1 MKEKDIKNRT
11 AIYVRVS
18 TTKESQ
24 KDSPEH
30 QEGICREKA
39 RQLGLNVLEDCIYE
53 DRDTGTNIMS
63 RPAIMQLIGD
73 VKQNKFDVVIF
84 ASLSRFS
91 RDTLDSL
98 SLKRTLVNTL
108 GIRLIS
114 LDEGYDSFMHD
125 DELKF
130 QIISAVNQKLSE
142 QISFSSRRGIRQ
154 SALKGN
160 FIGSIAPYGY
170 RKVTIEDDNKTLKK
184 TLKIVQEHADIVKL
198 IFQLYTAH
206 KMGEKQIVIYL
217 NEEKK
222 VLSPKN
228 GLWGIT
234 TIQRVLQNEAY
245 TGVNVFGKYETK
257 TVYNDVQ
264 DLSNRSKRL
273 VQRDESLWER
283 SHNPITHDPIISKE
297 VFDLAQEIRLQ
308 RGGGKRGGI
317 RYNKN
322 LFAGL
327 IYCAQCGTAMVT
339 MKSKSRSTNKSGKE
353 YRYLICSRRRRLGD
367 AGCNNNFWLPY
378 HPFKED
384 LLSSI
389 SDQIGD
395 ISSVE
400 TLFAKYRDLIQID
413 QKDSEKQ
420 ISQLEKLIETNRQM
434 LFELRKQKM
443 QGVVD
448 EKQFDYERKKYELLI
463 NQSEHKLDE
472 LRRDIDKKNDL
483 QELYDEIKD
492 SLDDLLTLNFDDTDE
507 FDELKLIIRKLI
519 NNITVDRNGNISVRT
534 TFGLHLNENTS
545 SANEVAAG
553 KQS

>member
-18 TTKESQ
+18 TNKESQ

-30 QEGICREKA
+30 QEAVCREKA
-39 RQLGLNVLEDCIYE
+39 RQLNLNVLEDYIYE
-53 DRDTGTNIMS
+53 DRDTGTNIMG
-63 RPAIMQLIGD
+63 RPAILQLIRD

-84 ASLSRFS
+84 ASMSRFS
-91 RDTLDSL
+91 RDALDSI
-98 SLKRTLVNTL
+98 SLKRALVNTL

-114 LDEGYDSFMHD
+114 LDEGYDSFIHD

-170 RKVTIEDDNKTLKK
+170 KKVTIKDKNKDLKTLA
-184 TLKIVQEHADIVKL
+184 IIEEHAEIVRL

-206 KMGEKQIVIYL
+206 KMGEKQIVNYL

-222 VLSPKN
+222 VPSPKN

-234 TIQRVLQNEAY
+234 TIQRILQNEAY

-317 RYNKN
+317 RNNKN

-327 IYCAQCGTAMVT
+327 IYCAQCGTAMVS

-378 HPFKED
+378 HPFKQD

-400 TLFAKYRDLIQID
+400 TLFAKYKDLIQID
-413 QKDSEKQ
+413 KKDSEKQ
-420 ISQLEKLIETNRQM
+420 IAQLEKSIEINRHL
-434 LFELRKQKM
+434 LFELRKEKM
-443 QGVVD
+443 EGTID
-448 EKQFDYERKKYELLI
+448 DKQYEYERKKYELAI
-463 NQSEHKLDE
+463 SQSEHKLNE
-472 LRRDIDKKNDL
+472 LRRDLDKKNDL
-483 QELYDEIKD
+483 QELYDDIKD
-492 SLDDLLTLNFDDTDE
+492 SLDDLLTLNFDDTEE

-534 TFGLHLNENTS
+534 TFGLHLNENAS